1 VPADCVAR
9 NPPARRRRPSAGR
22 AGPQRCSHGE
32 SHGKFLD
39 SAFVGNVVDWT
50 FRQLADRARPF
61 MMTPLTAAPLR
72 RRRAGV
78 EAGGECVTRSN
89 RPAIP
94 TLIALSLAPLSQPLE
109 VALGPTS
116 RRSARP
122 LRLRGASYHG
132 VHDDRSTRS
141 RSPRSAFTMR
151 RSRCSRSADPGV
163 HDAPKPAPRRISG
176 RRWSTSSRRS
186 LRRDWTRRGLDMWY
200 FVRDEVISV

>member
-122 LRLRGASYHG
+122 LRLRGAGYHG